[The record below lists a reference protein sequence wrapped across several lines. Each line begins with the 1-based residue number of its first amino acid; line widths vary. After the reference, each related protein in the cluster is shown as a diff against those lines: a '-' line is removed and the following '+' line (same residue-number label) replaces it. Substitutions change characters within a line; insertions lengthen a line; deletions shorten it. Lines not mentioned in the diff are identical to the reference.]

1 MKREEQRIFAGS
13 LNLLTPSDKTPEGDA
28 IDLRNWRVDQ
38 AGVLRGAD
46 GFTRLTQVGGG
57 AIHTIFKLDDFSTTQ
72 AYVNGV
78 ESITWGVGDNG
89 ETGAF
94 LIGAGTSLY
103 FYLPIRGA
111 GGVASATL
119 ATGLS
124 GNKLSIVVWNGFI
137 WVLDSLKQIK
147 IDPWA
152 LSASGN
158 SSAVTP
164 WLPAIP
170 ASAINATANTTGN
183 GLLTGSFN
191 YYCTYVDYGTPTIN
205 GFLTAKE
212 SALSPAATVT
222 AAGGAVS
229 ITALPYS
236 ASVDA
241 IRLYRQEGGG
251 AIEFVQQFGQGVDPT
266 GAFCLNLLTATFP
279 SNDSPWVDTI
289 ASPTATFVATS
300 GGPAAPGLAPTAVGG
315 FIIDAAAGLVGTYQ
329 YYRTFVNSA
338 GLESNPG
345 PVSADVT
352 PTNGLVDLSWDAP
365 PSGQDIVRQRI
376 YRTGGTLG
384 NAYQV
389 IEFADATT
397 TSYTDGIPDL
407 TVTETGIAMPTTNDP
422 PPSGAASDS
431 MGMIGPYFNYLIA
444 WKNGRL
450 YWSQDGV
457 PLFPG

>member
-170 ASAINATANTTGN
+170 ESAINATANTTGN

-229 ITALPYS
+229 VSP
-236 ASVDA
+236 
-241 IRLYRQEGGG
+241 RGR
-251 AIEFVQQFGQGVDPT
+251 
-266 GAFCLNLLTATFP
+266 P
-279 SNDSPWVDTI
+279 S
-289 ASPTATFVATS
+289 
-300 GGPAAPGLAPTAVGG
+300 
-315 FIIDAAAGLVGTYQ
+315 
-329 YYRTFVNSA
+329 
-338 GLESNPG
+338 
-345 PVSADVT
+345 
-352 PTNGLVDLSWDAP
+352 
-365 PSGQDIVRQRI
+365 
-376 YRTGGTLG
+376 
-384 NAYQV
+384 
-389 IEFADATT
+389 
-397 TSYTDGIPDL
+397 
-407 TVTETGIAMPTTNDP
+407 
-422 PPSGAASDS
+422 
-431 MGMIGPYFNYLIA
+431 
-444 WKNGRL
+444 
-450 YWSQDGV
+450 
-457 PLFPG
+457 